1 MCDTGKTFFLLAGHK
16 VGFIARV
23 GQINPFSDSLVD
35 LKLSAT
41 QENIH
46 FAHVVVTL
54 AVFGH
59 QTSPSQNKLFI
70 P

>member
-1 MCDTGKTFFLLAGHK
+1 M
-16 VGFIARV
+16 GFIARV